1 MTISFSKED
10 QNLSMPQKQTLWN
23 QWQSS
28 IINIKRLLYIYKKGI
43 VENPMVNVLLA
54 TRVGT

>member
-1 MTISFSKED
+1 MKSVTKFHNKY
-10 QNLSMPQKQTLWN
+10 QK
-23 QWQSS
+23 
-28 IINIKRLLYIYKKGI
+28 IAIYIKKKGI

>member
-1 MTISFSKED
+1 
-10 QNLSMPQKQTLWN
+10 
-23 QWQSS
+23 
-28 IINIKRLLYIYKKGI
+28 LLYIKKKGI